1 MMNSRDLIQG
11 LLTRGDFDRVGFFEH
26 YWPETPKIWV
36 EQGFPT
42 RTVVK
47 DGETVTEPE
56 DPNIVFGADMHS
68 CGGWIK
74 REPILDYEEILAET
88 DEWTIKRTGA
98 GAAFKF
104 WKHKSGTPEHID
116 FLMTSR
122 AVWERDYRPHLLR
135 VNPARLDIEGNR
147 ATLEQA
153 RAANKWTFYG
163 DVLVWETA
171 RQSLGDVCLYESLI
185 LDPAWIHDFNRTYTD
200 FFKAHFQLLFDEVG
214 VPDGIWVY
222 EDLGFKDKLFASP
235 RTFGELIFPYFAEM
249 VEFVHAKGLPVVLHS
264 CGKTTDA
271 LPLIVE
277 AGFDALNPMEVKAGN
292 DLFAFAEQYGDRLA
306 FVGGLDVRY
315 LETNDREIIRREV
328 TRVVEGMKARGARYV
343 FGTDHSVTPLVT
355 YDSYRYALDVYREHM
370 AY

>member
-1 MMNSRDLIQG
+1 
-11 LLTRGDFDRVGFFEH
+11 
-26 YWPETPKIWV
+26 
-36 EQGFPT
+36 
-42 RTVVK
+42 
-47 DGETVTEPE
+47 
-56 DPNIVFGADMHS
+56 
-68 CGGWIK
+68 
-74 REPILDYEEILAET
+74 
-88 DEWTIKRTGA
+88 
-98 GAAFKF
+98 
-104 WKHKSGTPEHID
+104 
-116 FLMTSR
+116 
-122 AVWERDYRPHLLR
+122 VWERDYRPHLLR

-185 LDPAWIHDFNRTYTD
+185 LDPGWIHDFNRTYID

-214 VPDGIWVY
+214 VPDGIWIY

-249 VEFVHAKGLPVVLHS
+249 VEFFHAKGLPVVLHS

-277 AGFDALNPMEVKAGN
+277 AGFDAVNPMEVKAGN

>member
-1 MMNSRDLIQG
+1 MLNSRGLVQG
-11 LLTRGDFDRVGFFEH
+11 LLTKGDFDRVGFYDYF
-26 YWPETPKIWV
+26 WPETPEIWV

-42 RTVVK
+42 RVVIEDGEEVVK
-47 DGETVTEPE
+47 PE
-56 DPNIVFGADMHS
+56 DPNMHFGADMHAA
-68 CGGWIK
+68 GGWVK

-88 DEWTIKRTGA
+88 DEWYIKRTGA

-116 FLMTSR
+116 FTMTSR
-122 AVWERDYRPHLLR
+122 AIWEREYRPHLLHVEPR
-135 VNPARLDIEGNR
+135 RLDVKGNAAEL
-147 ATLEQA
+147 ATG
-153 RAANKWTFYG
+153 RAAGKWTFYG

-185 LDPAWIHDFNRTYTD
+185 LDPGWIHDFNRVYID
-200 FFKAHFQLLFDEVG
+200 FFKAHYTLLFEQVG

-235 RTFGELIFPYFAEM
+235 RTYRELIFPYFAEM
-249 VEFVHAKGLPVVLHS
+249 VAFFHERGLPVVFHS

-292 DLFAFAEQYGDRLA
+292 DLFAFAEQYGDKLA
-306 FVGGLDVRY
+306 FVGGFDVRF

-328 TRVVEGMKARGARYV
+328 TRVVEGMKARGARY
-343 FGTDHSVTPLVT
+343 FFATDHSVTPLIH

-370 AY
+370 WY